1 MKKLMALILTV
12 VLVLSFSVSAFALKS
27 PGGNVYHEVIID
39 RTNANG
45 SDVDERV
52 TVKENS
58 DLEIKPVGN
67 DEKEFEG
74 FEFFK
79 PDMSAAE
86 VGKDFEIVK
95 VTKEDGSAA
104 VKGTDYDV
112 INGKVVSKNGDYIN
126 VTIKPLVD
134 TIYVSEAYKGGKAD
148 FNPPKGTV
156 NSPVTGMSL
165 SVVMML
171 VAVVLGGVALMVA
184 SRKKVNA

>member
-1 MKKLMALILTV
+1 MKKFIALILTV

-39 RTNANG
+39 RTNANS

-52 TVKENS
+52 TVKEGGE
-58 DLEIKPVGN
+58 LEIKPVGN
-67 DEKEFEG
+67 NQKDFEG
-74 FEFFK
+74 WEFYK
-79 PDMSAAE
+79 PNMGAAE
-86 VGKDFEIVK
+86 IGKDFEIVA

-104 VKGTDYDV
+104 VKGTDYDIV
-112 INGKVVSKNGDYIN
+112 GGKVVSKNGDYIN

-165 SVVMML
+165 SVIMTL
-171 VAVVLGGVALMVA
+171 IAVILGGAALMVA
-184 SRKKVNA
+184 SRKKVDA